1 MDISTISDI
10 NQLKAMAYDT
20 LQAIEL
26 QQNNLRLIQQ
36 RIVEL
41 EQSASE
47 KKSK

>member
-10 NQLKAMAYDT
+10 NQLKAIAYDT
-20 LQAIEL
+20 MQAIEL

-36 RIVEL
+36 RIAEL
-41 EQSASE
+41 EQSAPD